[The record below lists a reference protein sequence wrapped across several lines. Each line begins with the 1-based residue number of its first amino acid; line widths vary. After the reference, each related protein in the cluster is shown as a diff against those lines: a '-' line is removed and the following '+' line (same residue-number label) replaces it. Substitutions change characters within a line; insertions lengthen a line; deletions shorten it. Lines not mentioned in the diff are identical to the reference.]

1 VKLNFQQ
8 KNFLLVLWIILVV
21 ACSSQRSLTKQ
32 EVIEDIIHSISSENL
47 KTTVL
52 ELQNFNTRYPY
63 EKQLKVADYLY
74 NRIKAYI
81 PDTQFHIY
89 EYWGVYW
96 KNVIATIPGL
106 DYPNKVYI
114 VCAHFDSKS
123 EKRLVYAP
131 GADDN
136 ASGCAAVLE
145 VARVLS
151 SYHFKHTIKFIFFS
165 REENGQNGSRAYI
178 RSINPNEEKIIGV
191 INIDMI
197 AFGSDKED
205 IDLVTRPKHRWI
217 VNYVN
222 QIGKLYNIPTKKVIK
237 KHCF

>member
-1 VKLNFQQ
+1 MKLNFQQ

-32 EVIEDIIHSISSENL
+32 EVIKNIIQSITSENL

-114 VCAHFDSKS
+114 CLLYTSDA
-123 EKRLVYAP
+123 
-131 GADDN
+131 AD
-136 ASGCAAVLE
+136 E
-145 VARVLS
+145 
-151 SYHFKHTIKFIFFS
+151 
-165 REENGQNGSRAYI
+165 
-178 RSINPNEEKIIGV
+178 
-191 INIDMI
+191 
-197 AFGSDKED
+197 
-205 IDLVTRPKHRWI
+205 
-217 VNYVN
+217 
-222 QIGKLYNIPTKKVIK
+222 
-237 KHCF
+237 